1 LTFITEFARAKINL
15 TLKVGPLGRDGYHP
29 LESLVV
35 FADAGD
41 RLDFAPAPD
50 LTLAITGPFGEGL
63 DTGVDNLVLRA
74 ARALSAASGKKGGAH
89 IRLHKALPIASGIG
103 GGSADAAA
111 ALRGLNRLWDCGLSD
126 TDLENIGQTL
136 GADVPVCVQ
145 SRTRFM
151 RGRGEVL
158 RDVKNWPFLDAVL
171 VNPGFGVCTASVFS
185 RFEERGQG
193 EQLSGEPNISAKDVD
208 EAILQLREFENS
220 LSAAAC
226 ALEPRIAALLSTL
239 NAQPQTQ
246 LARLCGSGAT
256 CVALVRDACAA
267 RSLAQDLQ
275 KTYPQAWIKSVKL
288 GLSPCV

>member
-1 LTFITEFARAKINL
+1 MTFITEFARAKINL

-74 ARALSAASGKKGGAH
+74 ARALLKASGKRAGAH
-89 IRLHKALPIASGIG
+89 IILDKALPIASGIG

-111 ALRGLNRLWDCGLSD
+111 ALRGLNRLWGCKLSY
-126 TDLENIGQTL
+126 TELENIGQAL

-151 RGRGEVL
+151 SGRGEVL
-158 RDVKNWPFLDAVL
+158 HDVKTWPVLDAVL
-171 VNPGFGVCTASVFS
+171 VNPGFAVSTAAVFS
-185 RFEERGQG
+185 HFDEMNHG
-193 EQLSGEPNISAKDVD
+193 ETLSGESCTGAKDFD
-208 EAILQLREFENS
+208 EAIVRLRGFENS

-226 ALEPRIAALLSTL
+226 ALEPRIASLLSAL
-239 NAQPQTQ
+239 DAQPQTQ